1 MQLTLLYLYFK
12 LGNLSL
18 TSLFISSNFEPEL
31 VQEFTYSKKFNNS
44 YLINVSM
51 DIDVCVKYTYFSF
64 NLLLLKVKK
73 YIYILCTRA
82 YYFSE
87 KFRDMYLSYFIQMQL
102 SADINNILCQKIN
115 KRKKS
120 RSCSFVI
127 LYKVILFS
135 LTFIQNLIIII
146 YLARN
151 NEEIKNF
158 LNFQIQERKNKYL
171 ALNISTKFK

>member
-1 MQLTLLYLYFK
+1 
-12 LGNLSL
+12 
-18 TSLFISSNFEPEL
+18 
-31 VQEFTYSKKFNNS
+31 
-44 YLINVSM
+44 
-51 DIDVCVKYTYFSF
+51 
-64 NLLLLKVKK
+64 
-73 YIYILCTRA
+73 
-82 YYFSE
+82 
-87 KFRDMYLSYFIQMQL
+87 MQL

-127 LYKVILFS
+127 LYKVILSS

-171 ALNISTKFK
+171 ALNISTKFE